1 MTDILDLIESN
12 RSINRTESG
21 KRIETIHLFC
31 NVCIRNLIDGC
42 YDIHCQFSHVLPPSH
57 VVLDNLESASLD
69 EVNEAYNELLLRYPK
84 LLEQYFRTF
93 AIYYGKNRI
102 RTQLRDMS
110 HICAHSEKANI
121 FMQEIVNGFIY
132 TGLPY
137 STAVDVLI
145 NQFATSKYDTRYQML
160 VLNVAL
166 NVKNKK
172 LEEHLRRFETV
183 FIDENCAGHKDAVE
197 KLVQINVNE
206 YVEVIAQYTLKV
218 MKKCTISTFLQM
230 NQKLLKT
237 FLDTARMYGLT
248 EAQHILYR
256 IAAAGIHL

>member
-1 MTDILDLIESN
+1 
-12 RSINRTESG
+12 
-21 KRIETIHLFC
+21 
-31 NVCIRNLIDGC
+31 
-42 YDIHCQFSHVLPPSH
+42 
-57 VVLDNLESASLD
+57 
-69 EVNEAYNELLLRYPK
+69 
-84 LLEQYFRTF
+84 
-93 AIYYGKNRI
+93 
-102 RTQLRDMS
+102 
-110 HICAHSEKANI
+110 
-121 FMQEIVNGFIY
+121 MQEIANGFIY

-218 MKKCTISTFLQM
+218 MKKCTISKFLQM